1 MDINFI
7 KEYMKGRLGELSS
20 LDGTVIVAISLG
32 VLILGPV
39 VKWLAWAGLVYGAY
53 SILKADS

>member
-20 LDGTVIVAISLG
+20 LDGTVIVGISLA
-32 VLILGPV
+32 VLLLGPV

-53 SILKADS
+53 RILKADS